1 MIRSIEATIVL
12 TESPCCFQVGKSSW
26 SPWPCNASIRASKR
40 EEAGDAGAWEA
51 AVSAGGEKPWKKCTI
66 KGYRMQQL
74 VVLLLLLLDLPVMG
88 TELFSSSIMILR
100 FITWSCFRVWGL
112 YCSRIS
118 RIFLSF
124 QNVASVRFSA
134 FKYVHLVFNVENRK
148 GKPKE
153 PKLKVVV
160 HWWTWCWIDGT
171 QHLILQ
177 LNIVSCNRAQ
187 KNNYGV

>member
-1 MIRSIEATIVL
+1 MIRSVEATIVL

-26 SPWPCNASIRASKR
+26 SPWPGKAPIRASKR

-51 AVSAGGEKPWKKCTI
+51 AVSARGEKPWKKCTI

-124 QNVASVRFSA
+124 QNVEGNSRLVLDSVLSSMCIWFSM
-134 FKYVHLVFNVENRK
+134 LRIERGN
-148 GKPKE
+148 
-153 PKLKVVV
+153 
-160 HWWTWCWIDGT
+160 
-171 QHLILQ
+171 
-177 LNIVSCNRAQ
+177 Q
-187 KNNYGV
+187 KNQNWKLLYIDERGVE